1 MPVERM
7 KKSSLS
13 EQVASRI
20 KSSILDETY
29 RVGERIPTE
38 PALMELFGVSRSTV
52 REAVRTLINEG
63 ILETQQGSGT
73 YVKQKESKNESLE
86 NRLKRSAA
94 DQVYEVRQII
104 ELEIAK
110 LAARRRT
117 EQDLRAMET
126 HLLNR
131 RIAGDNGDRAGYVQH
146 DVLFHTA
153 LAAATKNQVLEGL
166 YQDFSRGLE
175 DVLDIV
181 TPEWQIESD
190 QEDCHF
196 KILDAVREQDE
207 AAAIYWTGKNL
218 VSIEEA
224 LNKTEK

>member
-1 MPVERM
+1 MPMERM

-104 ELEIAK
+104 ELEIAR

-131 RIAGDNGDRAGYVQH
+131 RIAGDKGDRAGYVQH

-190 QEDCHF
+190 QGDCHF

-218 VSIEEA
+218 ASIEEA